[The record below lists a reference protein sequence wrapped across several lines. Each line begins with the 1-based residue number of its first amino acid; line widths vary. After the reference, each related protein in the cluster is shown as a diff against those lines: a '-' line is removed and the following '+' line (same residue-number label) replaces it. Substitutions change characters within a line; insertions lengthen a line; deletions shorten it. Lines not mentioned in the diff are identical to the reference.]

1 MDTQETPDKKLSLR
15 NVWKPADGDDLP
27 ELDREVI
34 ALLTNGKVVFAHRPK
49 ESWTGRSMTTGE
61 VTTYYPERYGKGGWN
76 ITDVKYWLDCELPK
90 FEEE

>member
-1 MDTQETPDKKLSLR
+1 MDTQETPNKELPLR

-34 ALLTNGKVVFAHRPK
+34 ALLANGKVVFAHRPK
-49 ESWTGRSMTTGE
+49 ESLTGKSMTTGE
-61 VTTYYPERYGKGGWN
+61 IMTYYPERYGKGGWN